1 MSDSGRPAKAF
12 VLAAKRCV
20 PAGRRINFFGRLG
33 MVSAPA
39 AAHSN
44 HNAGDPQLL
53 QITPEAHIMTSAY
66 SYQETLQTSEKSN
79 WRVEDLIG
87 GDKRL
92 DFTRPFLPE
101 SLARLDSMNF
111 LSSEEKILLNQI
123 RGYGYL
129 YTFGLVE
136 EFILPF
142 VLDHVRTQLNVDD
155 YRTRAILHF
164 AGEEAKHIQLFK
176 AFAAEFKQG
185 FVTYCET
192 IPPEEIGRAVLS
204 HHPLGVALVIL
215 QIEWMTQMHYLDSVR
230 DDTVLDSQF
239 KSLLRHHWME
249 EAQHTKLD
257 TLMVQALSDNCS
269 PAEIERGFA
278 DYAAIGAI
286 VDGGLQQQVQFDLQS
301 FQRASGRL
309 LCPAEQQQFR
319 SIQLQALRW
328 TFLGSGMTHPNFLAT
343 VDDLDPAART
353 RIETM
358 ASTFS

>member
-1 MSDSGRPAKAF
+1 
-12 VLAAKRCV
+12 
-20 PAGRRINFFGRLG
+20 
-33 MVSAPA
+33 
-39 AAHSN
+39 
-44 HNAGDPQLL
+44 
-53 QITPEAHIMTSAY
+53 MTSAY

-79 WRVEDLIG
+79 WRIEDLIG

-111 LSSEEKILLNQI
+111 LSSEEKVLLNQI

-142 VLDHVRTQLNVDD
+142 VLDHVRAHLNADD
-155 YRTRAILHF
+155 YRTRALLHF

-192 IPPEEIGRAVLS
+192 IGPPEEIGRAVLS

-286 VDGGLQQQVQFDLQS
+286 VDGGLQQQVEFDLQS

-309 LCPAEQQQFR
+309 LCPVEQQQFR

-343 VDDLDPAART
+343 VDELDPAART

-358 ASTFS
+358 APTFR